1 MIKDH
6 FQVPRKTEKRNEK
19 KIQGFDQ
26 KYTLIYLY
34 LMGHTNSVNY
44 QRHNIKAEGKK
55 KKNDQANRSHYKFR
69 NCIEISTFLVLRNKS
84 L

>member
-55 KKNDQANRSHYKFR
+55 KKKRSSK
-69 NCIEISTFLVLRNKS
+69 
-84 L
+84 